1 MPVTHGI
8 GEHGKSSSVRGE
20 FVRVFA
26 RCKYGHGI
34 HAGWRTDELQRVE
47 TLPPPTGE
55 LEMRFA
61 MRHMIKYRFP
71 PGNTL
76 RTFARV
82 LISAIVIAAPVYCE
96 GRDTSPVRELPQ
108 SRDTIQ
114 ARNAPQGGTNN
125 PAGDG
130 VQGRDILGAS
140 DSIRVTVFQNP
151 DLTTD
156 ARVSQSGSIVFPLIG
171 EVGLA
176 GLTTAEAGSRIAD
189 QLKRGGFI
197 INPQVSVVIVQVRS
211 RQVTVLGQFAKPG
224 TYVLEDN
231 RSRLTDILT
240 LAGGISSTGSETL
253 RVLTNRGGKYE
264 EHEINY
270 SALFRGGNPSTNIQL
285 ENGDT
290 IFVDR
295 APVFY
300 IYGEVQRAG
309 AYRLEPNTILMQAL
323 SLGGGLTARATERG
337 IGIHRRM
344 PNGELLMID
353 AKLTDPIQA
362 DDIVFVRERLMEY
375 RLREETRDGPQA
387 GSR

>member
-1 MPVTHGI
+1 
-8 GEHGKSSSVRGE
+8 
-20 FVRVFA
+20 
-26 RCKYGHGI
+26 
-34 HAGWRTDELQRVE
+34 
-47 TLPPPTGE
+47 
-55 LEMRFA
+55 
-61 MRHMIKYRFP
+61 MRHMMKYRFSP
-71 PGNTL
+71 SNTL

-82 LISAIVIAAPVYCE
+82 LVSTIVIAAPVYSE
-96 GRDTSPVRELPQ
+96 GRDTSQVREIPQ

-114 ARNAPQGGTNN
+114 ARNAPQGGSNN
-125 PAGDG
+125 PAGDA
-130 VQGRDILGAS
+130 VQGREILGAS
-140 DSIRVTVFQNP
+140 DSIRITVFQNP

-171 EVGLA
+171 EVRLA
-176 GLTTAEAGSRIAD
+176 GLTAAEAGTRIAD
-189 QLKRGGFI
+189 QLKVGGFI

-240 LAGGISSTGSETL
+240 LAGGISPTGSETL

-270 SALFRGGNPSTNIQL
+270 SALFRGGNPSINIQL

-290 IFVDR
+290 IFVER

-309 AYRLEPNTILMQAL
+309 AYRLEPNTIVMQAL

-337 IGIHRRM
+337 IGINRRK
-344 PNGELLMID
+344 PNGELMMID

-362 DDIVFVRERLMEY
+362 DDIVYVRERLMEY
-375 RLREETRDGPQA
+375 RLREEARDDPQA